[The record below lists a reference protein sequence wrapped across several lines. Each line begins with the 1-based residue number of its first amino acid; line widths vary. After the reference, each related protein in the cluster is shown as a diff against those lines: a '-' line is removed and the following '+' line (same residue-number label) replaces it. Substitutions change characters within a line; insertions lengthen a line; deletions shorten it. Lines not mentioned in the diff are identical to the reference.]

1 MLNSPR
7 LNISDISATFEAAD
21 ADANGF
27 LSVVELRAALPMI
40 GEQAGSARSVAMLHS
55 RFDADAGTPT
65 EALGEGA
72 STDDADVVALSSIR
86 PSETRKS
93 KMSE

>member
-1 MLNSPR
+1 MLDSPR

-55 RFDADAGTPT
+55 RFDEDGDGQL
-65 EALGEGA
+65 EQHHLGCGA
-72 STDDADVVALSSIR
+72 RWSRQHGVFIAR
-86 PSETRKS
+86 R
-93 KMSE
+93 